1 MLDLVSFLLKEE
13 QAWIQSELHGKCV
26 FMVFDGTTRLGE
38 VLAVIV
44 RFVTDWS
51 VQQQRLVQL
60 EVLLKSVT
68 GEELAR

>member
-1 MLDLVSFLLKEE
+1 
-13 QAWIQSELHGKCV
+13 
-26 FMVFDGTTRLGE
+26 MVFDGTTRLGE

-68 GEELAR
+68 GEELARQLICILSVKLGI